1 MMHIPV
7 MSKRK
12 IGAAVAAVLLVSGFV
27 YLWTYRDAPPA
38 NQCESDCM
46 NDSGGKA
53 WCADYCKNAGAYGPA
68 KTK

>member
-1 MMHIPV
+1 
-7 MSKRK
+7 MSKLK
-12 IGAAVAAVLLVSGFV
+12 IGATVAAVLLVSALV

-38 NQCESDCM
+38 NQCETDCM

-53 WCADYCKNAGAYGPA
+53 WCADYCKKAGSYGPA